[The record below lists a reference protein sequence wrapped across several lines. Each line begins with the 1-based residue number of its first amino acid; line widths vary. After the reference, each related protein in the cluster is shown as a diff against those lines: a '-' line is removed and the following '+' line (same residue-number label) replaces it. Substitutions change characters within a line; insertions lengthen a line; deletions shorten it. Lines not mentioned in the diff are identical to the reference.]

1 MIRVWDVEQGTCIH
15 QLTGHLSLTSG
26 MQLRGNILVSGNAD
40 STVKIWNID
49 SGKCLHTLAGKK
61 IILRRKR
68 RIFYYELFV
77 LGRNK
82 HASAVTWVQVV
93 LNYVVSS
100 GDDGMVKLWDLE
112 TGDFIR
118 NLVKLESTGNGG
130 ENCFYFKGKGFFTSG
145 G

>member
-1 MIRVWDVEQGTCIH
+1 MIRVWDVEQGTCLH

-49 SGKCLHTLAGKK
+49 SGKCLQTLAGKRNRFPNK
-61 IILRRKR
+61 WKTLS
-68 RIFYYELFV
+68 LV
-77 LGRNK
+77 GRHK

-100 GDDGMVKLWDLE
+100 GDDGTVKLWDLK

-118 NLVKLESTGNGG
+118 NLVTLESHGNGG
-130 ENCFYFKGKGFFTSG
+130 KIEEN
-145 G
+145 

>member
-40 STVKIWNID
+40 STVKIWNIE

-61 IILRRKR
+61 NLFNESIEIKTF
-68 RIFYYELFV
+68 IFVF

-100 GDDGMVKLWDLE
+100 GDDGTVKLWDLN

-118 NLVKLESTGNGG
+118 NLVILESMG
-130 ENCFYFKGKGFFTSG
+130 SG
-145 G
+145 GKRI